1 MRDPLPDS
9 PATAGPPTGSVAP
22 SVLPPLRVQGP
33 HERGRFTTEAWGF
46 LFSLYHSGAMPA
58 AEVERIVERGLL
70 HIEGRIG
77 MAELRALTD
86 DSGSE
91 TVPPDAG
98 FALHH

>member
-70 HIEGRIG
+70 HIEGL
-77 MAELRALTD
+77 AD